1 MAGLWFYAVIA
12 CIHHCGVDQ
21 GGRNLFLPL
30 WHPFDCLR
38 SCFSLGSLQIMIR
51 LIKLRQRTV
60 TMYLSLELFCLVF
73 SSHSS
78 FLCLMLSRNP
88 QFVDLLGLCSSFPL
102 LSDVGFGCCV
112 GLLPLCS
119 CLCECPLV
127 LRLTRHLMGLLL
139 FNHSDRDKAPCGC
152 TVTSMPEYAQ
162 GP

>member
-1 MAGLWFYAVIA
+1 M
-12 CIHHCGVDQ
+12 VDSWR
-21 GGRNLFLPL
+21 RNMLFPFSNPL
-30 WHPFDCLR
+30 DCLQ
-38 SCFSLGSLQIMIR
+38 CCLSLGSLWVVSY
-51 LIKLRQRTV
+51 LKTLSLKTV
-60 TMYLSLELFCLVF
+60 TMYLSFELSCLVF